1 MENHFVVVALS
12 GEHMLVTP
20 QSVIHSKFGMYT
32 EVCTLGLVCPSLFSV
47 VDMGYPMVDAGR
59 GWLSQAEIETTSWG
73 QTLETSQSFMFE
85 SMPFGPV
92 SIGTYPNGEKYQYR
106 ITAPLTHEHVGMLLG
121 LDSSSRRVWEGQLSI
136 ALSVLA
142 SQQAKRHWNPYL
154 KAFFLPSVAEVAGH
168 WPDCWTNEAANTFV
182 AKKLQIVIID

>member
-20 QSVIHSKFGMYT
+20 QSVNHSRFGMYA
-32 EVCTLGLVCPSLFSV
+32 EVCTQGLVCPSLFSV
-47 VDMGYPMVDAGR
+47 VDMGYPMDDAE
-59 GWLSQAEIETTSWG
+59 WQTQAEIETTSWG
-73 QTLETSQSFMFE
+73 QTLETSQSFLFE

-121 LDSSSRRVWEGQLSI
+121 IDSSSRRVWEGQLSI

-142 SQQAKRHWNPYL
+142 SQRAFRHWNPYL
-154 KAFFLPSVAEVAGH
+154 KDLQLPSVAEVAGH
-168 WPDCWTNEAANTFV
+168 WPDCWTDEAANTFV
-182 AKKLQIVIID
+182 AKKLQIVIRD